1 MDEGFKIKI
10 NPIIGE
16 KKYDNAIQTGY
27 LNKLGKLNE
36 MILISDS
43 RFILQVRYDDDN
55 KLIAS
60 FTNEIHKVQVQEIIF
75 ENYWNE
81 VKSLEG
87 MNSN

>member
-43 RFILQVRYDDDN
+43 RFVLQVRYYDDN

-75 ENYWNE
+75 EKYWNE

-87 MNSN
+87 MNRN